1 MTKIHKPGHPSKL
14 SHNPRSHMVM
24 QQRRMPHHPRP
35 RMHKKMRTAPWFV
48 SPRFLL
54 GASILLCAG
63 LFFFFLNDVQTYFQK
78 ELIIIDADSS
88 PIKIRPDNVDDLS
101 TPHREKTI
109 YKSLEEGGLTV
120 GEEKILKSPE
130 EPIMQTPALS
140 ENFFESFGAS
150 EEPSVAEENTDVP
163 SLVLNKERGSS
174 SIFSVLMPH
183 PLELNG
189 SKSSA
194 PLRYYLHLSS
204 PTSMEEANTLARRIQ
219 SIADVGP
226 LISLYEKKTI
236 LVDKGRSLGIDYRLE
251 IGPLN
256 SLEEGRTLCQH
267 LTPYGCQVFAQK
279 N

>member
-1 MTKIHKPGHPSKL
+1 MTKTHKPGHPPKL

-35 RMHKKMRTAPWFV
+35 RTHKKMRTAPWFV

-54 GASILLCAG
+54 GGGVLLCAG
-63 LFFFFLNDVQTYFQK
+63 LFFFCFNDVQTYFQK

-88 PIKIRPDNVDDLS
+88 PIKIRPDTADDLS

-109 YKSLEEGGLTV
+109 YKSLEEGGLAV

-130 EPIMQTPALS
+130 EPIMQAPALS
-140 ENFFESFGAS
+140 ENFFESFGTPD
-150 EEPSVAEENTDVP
+150 EPSVVAENTDGP
-163 SLVLNKERGSS
+163 SQTEHKERPSS
-174 SIFSVLMPH
+174 SVFSVLIPH

-189 SKSSA
+189 SASSA
-194 PLRYYLHLSS
+194 PMRYYLHLSS
-204 PTSMEEANTLARRIQ
+204 PTSIEEANALARRIQ
-219 SIADVGP
+219 SIAEVGP
-226 LISLYEKKTI
+226 LTSLYEKKII
-236 LVDKGRSLGIDYRLE
+236 LVDKGRGLGIDYRLE
-251 IGPLN
+251 IGPLS

-267 LTPYGCQVFAQK
+267 LASYGCQVFAQK

>member
-1 MTKIHKPGHPSKL
+1 MTKTHKPGHPPKL

-24 QQRRMPHHPRP
+24 QQRRSPHHPRP
-35 RMHKKMRTAPWFV
+35 RMHKKIRTTRWFAT
-48 SPRFLL
+48 PRFFL
-54 GASILLCAG
+54 GAGLLLCVG
-63 LFFFFLNDVQTYFQK
+63 LFFFFRDDVQTYFQK
-78 ELIIIDADSS
+78 ELILIDAHSG
-88 PIKIRPDNVDDLS
+88 PIKIRPDNTGDLS

-150 EEPSVAEENTDVP
+150 DEPSTTSEATDTDH
-163 SLVLNKERGSS
+163 SAHNKERVPSS
-174 SIFSVLMPH
+174 AFSVLMLH

-189 SKSSA
+189 SSSLA
-194 PLRYYLHLSS
+194 PVRYYLHLKS
-204 PTSMEEANTLARRIQ
+204 PTSMEEVNSLARRIQ

-226 LISLYEKKTI
+226 LISLYEKKAI
-236 LVDKGRSLGIDYRLE
+236 MVDKGRSLGVDYRLE
-251 IGPLN
+251 IGPL
-256 SLEEGRTLCQH
+256 STLEEGRILCHH
-267 LTPYGCQVFAQK
+267 LAPYGCQVVAQK